1 MVLFGT
7 CPFQALFIMCA
18 LPTQDLFPGLSL
30 HTGRIDAFFFS
41 SLSLEKVGSFLVY
54 ISVVLEL
61 VSVIQLCLLEPSLQS
76 SLLLLFFFFK
86 LLSY

>member
-1 MVLFGT
+1 
-7 CPFQALFIMCA
+7 MCA